1 MIKTKKCPK
10 CEAYYDETLPEC
22 PTCHEKNDFSTT
34 AQTPPAK
41 ANPTQ
46 LPLGR
51 QLLAFVSGWLGLD
64 ILATI
69 ISLIISLILSWKFS
83 DPAEVDLAMHSL
95 QISMFINFFA
105 YVGLFGGLLAIVFPI
120 IKPLLRQFKR
130 WRPLVM
136 GVSYGVGIIV
146 AGIVISLVYQL
157 IGIAPTDNANE
168 SAVVA
173 MMKAYPLMSFVA
185 FVILGP
191 VCEELTYRLGL
202 FSGIR
207 RYSKIAA
214 YAVVILLFG
223 LIHFDFQTTNWTN
236 ELLNL
241 PYYMSAGAILCYAYD
256 KEDLSTSMYAH
267 VTNNLVSYLSTYLVQ
282 SGALTKIF

>member
-1 MIKTKKCPK
+1 MIKTRNCPK
-10 CEAYYDETLPEC
+10 CGSYYDETLPEC

-34 AQTPPAK
+34 GQINEKKNRTD
-41 ANPTQ
+41 

-51 QLLAFVSGWLGLD
+51 QILAFVSGWLGLD

-69 ISLIISLILSWKFS
+69 ISLIIQLILSWKYS
-83 DPAEVDLAMHSL
+83 DPAEVTLAMHSL
-95 QISMFINFFA
+95 QISMYINFFA
-105 YVGLFGGLLAIVFPI
+105 YTALFGCLLAIVFPI
-120 IKPLLRQFKR
+120 VKPLLKQFKR
-130 WRPLVM
+130 WRPLVL
-136 GVSYGVGIIV
+136 GVSYGVGVII
-146 AGIVISLVYQL
+146 AGTVIGLIYQL
-157 IGIAPTDNANE
+157 LRIAPTDNANE

-214 YAVVILLFG
+214 YIVVILLFG

-256 KEDLSTSMYAH
+256 KEDLSTSIYAH
-267 VTNNLVSYLSTYLVQ
+267 VTNNLVSYLSTYLF
-282 SGALTKIF
+282 STGALTKIL

>member
-10 CEAYYDETLPEC
+10 CAAYYDETLPEC
-22 PTCHEKNDFSTT
+22 PTCHEKNDFSTVDVEK
-34 AQTPPAK
+34 QKKHSPE
-41 ANPTQ
+41 

-51 QLLAFVSGWLGLD
+51 QILAFASGWLGLD

-69 ISLIISLILSWKFS
+69 ISLVISLVLSWKYS
-83 DPAEVDLAMHSL
+83 DPAEVALAMQTL
-95 QISMFINFFA
+95 KISMYINFFA
-105 YVGLFGGLLAIVFPI
+105 YVALFGVLFAIVFPI
-120 IKPLLRQFKR
+120 LKPLAKQFKK

-136 GVSYGVGIIV
+136 GISYGIGIIA
-146 AGIVISLVYQL
+146 AGTFIGLLYDL
-157 IGIAPTDNANE
+157 LGIAPSDNANE

-173 MMKAYPLMSFVA
+173 MMKGFPLMSFLA

-214 YAVVILLFG
+214 YCVVIVLFG
-223 LIHFDFQTTNWTN
+223 LIHFDFQTTDWTN

-241 PYYMSAGAILCYAYD
+241 PYYMSAGAILCFVYD

-267 VTNNLVSYLSTYLVQ
+267 VTNNLVSYVATFLTSTNVLS
-282 SGALTKIF
+282 KII

>member
-10 CEAYYDETLPEC
+10 CAAYYDETLPEC
-22 PTCHEKNDFSTT
+22 PTCHEKNDFSTVDVEK
-34 AQTPPAK
+34 QKKHSPE
-41 ANPTQ
+41 

-51 QLLAFVSGWLGLD
+51 QILAFASGWLGLD

-69 ISLIISLILSWKFS
+69 ISLVISLVLSWQYS
-83 DPAEVDLAMHSL
+83 DPAEVALAMQTL
-95 QISMFINFFA
+95 KISMYINFFA
-105 YVGLFGGLLAIVFPI
+105 YVAAGTFIGLLYD
-120 IKPLLRQFKR
+120 LL
-130 WRPLVM
+130 
-136 GVSYGVGIIV
+136 
-146 AGIVISLVYQL
+146 
-157 IGIAPTDNANE
+157 GIAPSDNANE

-173 MMKAYPLMSFVA
+173 MMKGYPLMSFVA

-214 YAVVILLFG
+214 YCVVIVLFG
-223 LIHFDFQTTNWTN
+223 LIHFDFQTTDWTN

-241 PYYMSAGAILCYAYD
+241 PYYMSAGAILCFVYD

-267 VTNNLVSYLSTYLVQ
+267 VTNNLVSYVATFLTSTNVLS
-282 SGALTKIF
+282 KII

>member
-22 PTCHEKNDFSTT
+22 PTCHEKNDFSTIGKT
-34 AQTPPAK
+34 NGKDKSAE
-41 ANPTQ
+41 

-51 QLLAFVSGWLGLD
+51 QLLAFISGWLGLD
-64 ILATI
+64 ILATL
-69 ISLIISLILSWKFS
+69 ISLLITLILSWKYS
-83 DPAEVDLAMHSL
+83 DPAELELAMHSL

-105 YVGLFGGLLAIVFPI
+105 YVALFGALFAIVFPI
-120 IKPLLRQFKR
+120 IKPLLRQFKK
-130 WRPLVM
+130 WRPLVL
-136 GVSYGVGIIV
+136 GISYGVGIIM
-146 AGIVISLVYQL
+146 AGTVIGLLYQL
-157 IGIAPTDNANE
+157 LGIAPTDNANE
-168 SAVVA
+168 TAVVA

-214 YAVVILLFG
+214 YIVVILLFG

-241 PYYMSAGAILCYAYD
+241 PYYMSAGAILCYVYD
-256 KEDLSTSMYAH
+256 KENLSTSMYAH
-267 VTNNLVSYLSTYLVQ
+267 VTNNLVSYLSTYLIQ